1 MFSSISKIIQDAK
14 KGKIFILV
22 DDKNR
27 ENEGDLVIPA
37 LKIDHKKINFMA
49 THGRGLICLAIDKK
63 KSKALNLSLMPNR
76 NSSRLQTAFTISI
89 EARKGVTTGISAKDR
104 ALTIKT
110 AIKKNATSKDIST
123 PGHIFPL
130 VSKDGGVLERAGHTE
145 ASVDIAKLS
154 GCGPSAV
161 ICEIM
166 NTDGS
171 MAKGKYLFNYARKF
185 KLNIAKIEDL
195 IAYRLKKESLIKL
208 KRTEQVKIGEN
219 DTYQVKIYE
228 NKLDGN
234 EHIALIKALDKKI
247 IPRVRVISS
256 NIVTSFLSRNKENL
270 SINKTLNYYKKHKN
284 CILIIIRD
292 ELIKNN
298 LNIKKEGSLRNY
310 GIGAQILRNLNIKKM
325 ILISKSKKNIIALD
339 GFGIK
344 IIKQEFIK

>member
-49 THGRGLICLAIDKK
+49 TNGRGLICLAIDKK
-63 KSKALNLSLMPNR
+63 KSRALNLSLMPNR

-228 NKLDGN
+228 NKLDGK
-234 EHIALIKALDKKI
+234 EHIALIKAQDKKI

>member
-76 NSSRLQTAFTISI
+76 NSTRLQTAFTISI

-110 AIKKNATSKDIST
+110 AIKKNANSKDIST

>member
-1 MFSSISKIIQDAK
+1 MFSSIKKIIQDAK

-63 KSKALNLSLMPNR
+63 KSRALNLSLMPNR

-145 ASVDIAKLS
+145 ASVDIAKLC

-171 MAKGKYLFNYARKF
+171 MAKGKYLINYARKF

-234 EHIALIKALDKKI
+234 EHIALIKAQDKKI

>member
-171 MAKGKYLFNYARKF
+171 MAKGKYLINYARKF

-234 EHIALIKALDKKI
+234 EHIALIKAQDKKI

>member
-1 MFSSISKIIQDAK
+1 MFSSVKKIIQDAK

-37 LKIDHKKINFMA
+37 SKIDHKKINFMA
-49 THGRGLICLAIDKK
+49 THGRGLICLAIDKNK
-63 KSKALNLSLMPNR
+63 AKALNLSLMPSR

-104 ALTIKT
+104 AHTIKT
-110 AIKKNATSKDIST
+110 AIKKNVTAKDIST

-130 VSKDGGVLERAGHTE
+130 ISRDGGVLERAGHTE
-145 ASVDIAKLS
+145 ASVDIAKLA
-154 GCGPSAV
+154 GCGPGGV

-171 MAKGKYLFNYARKF
+171 MAKGRNLIKYAKKFN
-185 KLNIAKIEDL
+185 LNIARIEDL
-195 IAYRLKKESLIKL
+195 IAFRLKKESLVKL
-208 KRTEQVKIGEN
+208 KTIEQVQIAKNEV
-219 DTYQVKIYE
+219 YQVKTFE
-228 NKLDGN
+228 NKLDGK
-234 EHIALIKALDKKI
+234 EHIALIKIQDNKI

-256 NIVTSFLSRNKENL
+256 NIIKSFLSKNKENL
-270 SINKTLNYYKKHKN
+270 SINKTLNYYKKYKS

-292 ELIKNN
+292 ELFKNN
-298 LNIKKEGSLRNY
+298 LGIKKESSLRNY
-310 GIGAQILRNLNIKKM
+310 GIGAQILRNLNISKM
-325 ILISKSKKNIIALD
+325 ILISKSRKNIIGLD

-344 IIKQEFIK
+344 IVKQEFIK